1 MRPEETMKFIVYA
14 AIVISAMLG
23 NVAHA
28 EDAKLRDLEARL
40 DSALTQTD
48 MNIAWGDIAQYLDKK
63 LVAQEHEIMKDLD
76 EEGLRLFKDA
86 SKLWRDYRLSQ
97 VSFEGDLYRGGSIQS
112 LIHNRAFAR
121 ITRERYE
128 ALSKIMEP

>member
-1 MRPEETMKFIVYA
+1 MKYVAFA
-14 AIVISAMLG
+14 AVVIFVALG
-23 NVAHA
+23 NIAQA
-28 EDAKLRDLEARL
+28 EDAKLRDLESRL

-48 MNIAWGDIAQYLDKK
+48 MNIASGDIAKYLDKK
-63 LVAQEHEIMKDLD
+63 VISKEQEIIKDLD
-76 EEGLRLFKDA
+76 PEGLRLFKEA
-86 SKLWRDYRLSQ
+86 SKLWRAYRLSQ

-112 LIHNRAFAR
+112 LIHNRVFAR